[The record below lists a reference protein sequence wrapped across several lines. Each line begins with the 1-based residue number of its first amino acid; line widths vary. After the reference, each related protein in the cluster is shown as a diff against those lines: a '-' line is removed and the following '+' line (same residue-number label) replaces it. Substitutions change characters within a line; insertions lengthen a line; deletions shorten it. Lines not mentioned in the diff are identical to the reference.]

1 MDKVTTMVNPTTGL
15 EIAII
20 GMAGR
25 FPGAGSVEEF
35 WRILRDGKEAI
46 AQLDPDTLRQ
56 QGVDDALLND
66 PQYVRAGGVL
76 ADVDQFD
83 AAFFGYSPREAELLD
98 PQQRLFLEC
107 AWEALETAGYDA
119 ESYSGSVGVYGGAGM
134 NGYLFNLYANAHIR
148 ESVSPYELFLASDK
162 DFLTTRVSYK
172 LNLKGQ
178 V

>member
-1 MDKVTTMVNPTTGL
+1 MDKVTAMTHPATGL

-35 WRILRDGKEAI
+35 WGILQNGKEAI
-46 AQLDPDTLRQ
+46 DQLDADTLRR
-56 QGVDDALLND
+56 QGVDDTLLND
-66 PQYVRAGGVL
+66 SQYVRAGGVL

-83 AAFFGYSPREAELLD
+83 ATFFGYSPREAELLD

-119 ESYSGSVGVYGGAGM
+119 ESYSGSVGVYGGAGV

-162 DFLTTRVSYK
+162 DFSPRGCPTS
-172 LNLKGQ
+172 
-178 V
+178 

>member
-1 MDKVTTMVNPTTGL
+1 MDKVTTVAHPTTGL

-35 WRILRDGKEAI
+35 WGVLRDGKEAI
-46 AQLDPDTLRQ
+46 APLDAEMLRR

-98 PQQRLFLEC
+98 PQQRLF
-107 AWEALETAGYDA
+107 
-119 ESYSGSVGVYGGAGM
+119 
-134 NGYLFNLYANAHIR
+134 F
-148 ESVSPYELFLASDK
+148 
-162 DFLTTRVSYK
+162 
-172 LNLKGQ
+172 
-178 V
+178 